1 MSKQFSIKID
11 PNFSKNIEDKL
22 ERKVED
28 KVEDLLLDMA
38 SDATRWSP
46 IYSGAY
52 VQSFSFQSNSTSTR
66 GRRRQSR
73 KEGGGS
79 EADRQQGFSNLV
91 GDINQILSTT
101 SIVDLKTITL
111 RNDAPHAQLVER
123 GAQNMKGPGP
133 NNSWPVF
140 AKLRDKY
147 R

>member
-1 MSKQFSIKID
+1 MSKQFSVKYD
-11 PNFSKNIEDKL
+11 PNFTKRVEEKL
-22 ERKVED
+22 EKIVED
-28 KVEDLLLDMA
+28 EVENLLINMA

-52 VQSFSFQSNSTSTR
+52 VQSFSFQSNTSTR

-79 EADRQQGFSNLV
+79 EADRQTGFNNLV
-91 GDINQILSTT
+91 GDISKVLNTT

-140 AKLRDKY
+140 AKLKDKY

>member
-1 MSKQFSIKID
+1 MSKQFSVKYD
-11 PNFSKNIEDKL
+11 PNFAKKVEEKLEKLAEDKI
-22 ERKVED
+22 EN
-28 KVEDLLLDMA
+28 LLLNMA

-52 VQSFSFQSNSTSTR
+52 VQSFSFQSNTSTR

-79 EADRQQGFSNLV
+79 EADRQAGFNNLV
-91 GDINQILSTT
+91 SDISKVLNTT

-123 GAQNMKGPGP
+123 GAQSMKGPGP

-140 AKLRDKY
+140 AKLKDKY

>member
-1 MSKQFSIKID
+1 MAKQFSVKAD
-11 PNFSKNIEDKL
+11 PNFSKKIEDKL
-22 ERKVED
+22 EKLAED
-28 KVEDLLLDMA
+28 KLENLLLNMA
-38 SDATRWSP
+38 SDATKWSP

-52 VQSFSFQSNSTSTR
+52 VQSFSFQSNTSTR

-91 GDINQILSTT
+91 GDINKILNTT
-101 SIVDLKTITL
+101 SVVDLKTITL
-111 RNDAPHAQLVER
+111 RNDAPHAQLVEC

-140 AKLRDKY
+140 TKLRDKY

>member
-1 MSKQFSIKID
+1 MSKQFSVKYD
-11 PNFSKNIEDKL
+11 PNFAKRVEKKM
-22 ERKVED
+22 EKFVED
-28 KVEDLLLDMA
+28 ELENLLINMA

-52 VQSFSFQSNSTSTR
+52 VQSFSFQSNTSTR

-79 EADRQQGFSNLV
+79 EADRQAGFNNLV
-91 GDINQILSTT
+91 GDISKVLNTT

-111 RNDAPHAQLVER
+111 R
-123 GAQNMKGPGP
+123 
-133 NNSWPVF
+133 PVF
-140 AKLRDKY
+140 AKLKDKY

>member
-1 MSKQFSIKID
+1 MSKQFSVKYD
-11 PNFSKNIEDKL
+11 PNFSKKIEDRL
-22 ERKVED
+22 EKMAAE
-28 KVEDLLLDMA
+28 KIENLLLNMA

-52 VQSFSFQSNSTSTR
+52 VQSFSFQSNTSTR

-79 EADRQQGFSNLV
+79 EADRQQGFSNLSSDV
-91 GDINQILSTT
+91 SKILNST

>member
-1 MSKQFSIKID
+1 MSKQFSVKYD
-11 PNFSKNIEDKL
+11 PNFAKRVEKKM
-22 ERKVED
+22 EKFVED
-28 KVEDLLLDMA
+28 ELENLLINMA

-52 VQSFSFQSNSTSTR
+52 VQSFSFQSNTSTR

-79 EADRQQGFSNLV
+79 EADRQAGFNNLV
-91 GDINQILSTT
+91 GDISKVLNTT

-111 RNDAPHAQLVER
+111 RNDAPHAQVVER

-140 AKLRDKY
+140 AKLKDKY